1 MLKSLLR
8 NLFPCVA
15 FCYFFN
21 NLANKPRTNIQRKP
35 KRRRRRPFKL
45 LARLWRRRRMNKV
58 HVCVW
63 PVPEAGSRTMQSSR
77 KYQEKKDENVY
88 NEASAK
94 PLIPTISM
102 CTEVVSNP
110 PATDHIAEGE
120 QHYFDKVNGTTGIA
134 IQVSSNFQ
142 DVI

>member
-1 MLKSLLR
+1 
-8 NLFPCVA
+8 
-15 FCYFFN
+15 
-21 NLANKPRTNIQRKP
+21 
-35 KRRRRRPFKL
+35 
-45 LARLWRRRRMNKV
+45 
-58 HVCVW
+58 
-63 PVPEAGSRTMQSSR
+63 MQSSR
-77 KYQEKKDENVY
+77 KYQEKKAENVY

-134 IQVSSNFQ
+134 MQVSSNFQ